1 MIYYSNLLKKIKNKK
16 ASIGIIGLGYVG
28 LPLAGVFAKNN
39 FNVTGI
45 DIDLRKV
52 KMLNKSKSYIKHIK
66 NNFLEKIQKK
76 FKATSNFKI
85 INLLDIIII
94 CLPTPLNNLK
104 NPDLSYIQN
113 TLVKIKPFLKKGQ
126 IIILESSTYP
136 GSTKKMV
143 QPIINQ
149 KKFILGKN
157 FFLGYSPEREDP
169 SNKKYS
175 ISNIPKLLSGTTPE
189 CKELTKTIYSKIVK
203 KTVSMSCIE
212 AAEFTKIFENTFRS
226 VNIALVNELKLLS
239 TKTKLN
245 INEIINAA
253 STKPFGFK
261 AFQPGPGVGGHCI
274 PIDPYYLNWVAKKND
289 MKINFI
295 GLAGKINDMMPKWIV
310 NESLKGKVVKK
321 ALILGVAYKKNVDD
335 MRESPALDFIKI
347 LFKKKIKVDY
357 HDPYIKIIKTR
368 KFKKTL
374 KSINIKK
381 INNYDIVYL
390 VTNHDNF
397 NYKFIKKNAK
407 LIIDT
412 RNVFKKEIKDKII
425 KL

>member
-113 TLVKIKPFLKKGQ
+113 TLEKIKPFLKKGQ

-347 LFKKKIKVDY
+347 LSKKKIKVDY